1 MYNLIRKEV
10 IVLRWYF
17 LFNAGYAFVFGV
29 ILQSAFSPLM
39 IGMLP
44 PIMMMMFAANMELRN
59 KAMMFVGTLP
69 ISRKQ
74 IVSAKYVTV
83 LFYYLIGL
91 ILMAVIHT
99 ANDFAYTSANTM
111 AMSSEITILM
121 ILLSFSFTLLYAAF
135 YYPIQYWL
143 GVKYS
148 NIISLM
154 SIFLMV
160 IVLGTVAN
168 IIEKFSD
175 YLIANEF
182 VVIGIPA
189 LSLLFF
195 YGSYRL
201 SIIIFTRL
209 DMTG

>member
-1 MYNLIRKEV
+1 MYNLIRKEF

-17 LFNAGYAFVFGV
+17 LFNAGYALVFGV
-29 ILQSAFSPLM
+29 FLQSSFSPLM
-39 IGMLP
+39 ISMLP

-83 LFYYLIGL
+83 FFYYLIGL
-91 ILMAVIHT
+91 ILMAVIHA
-99 ANDFAYTSANTM
+99 ANDLAYTVENTL
-111 AMSSEITILM
+111 AMSADITILM
-121 ILLSFSFTLLYAAF
+121 ILLSFSFTMLYAAF

-148 NIISLM
+148 NIISFI
-154 SIFLMV
+154 SIFFMV
-160 IVLGTVAN
+160 IVLSTVAN
-168 IIEKFSD
+168 IVEKFSD

-189 LSLLFF
+189 LSLLLF

-201 SIIIFTRL
+201 SLAIFTRL